1 MLGWASTT
9 ASDSLSLR
17 SNGSIASMKDAL
29 TLSTTFLLAPVA
41 ALLAAETQR
50 DVLLASASFDSW
62 NAITSSKLASS
73 WAWRSNPRDT

>member
-29 TLSTTFLLAPVA
+29 TLSAAFLLAPLA
-41 ALLAAETQR
+41 ALLAAETQPN
-50 DVLLASASFDSW
+50 VLLASASFDSW
-62 NAITSSKLASS
+62 NAITSSTLASS

>member
-1 MLGWASTT
+1 
-9 ASDSLSLR
+9 
-17 SNGSIASMKDAL
+17 MKDAL
-29 TLSTTFLLAPVA
+29 TLSTAFLLAPLA

-62 NAITSSKLASS
+62 NAITSSTLDSS

>member
-29 TLSTTFLLAPVA
+29 TLSTAFLLAPLA
-41 ALLAAETQR
+41 ALLAAETKPNSCSLR
-50 DVLLASASFDSW
+50 PLSTGGTL
-62 NAITSSKLASS
+62 
-73 WAWRSNPRDT
+73 

>member
-1 MLGWASTT
+1 MLRWASTT

-29 TLSTTFLLAPVA
+29 TLSTTFLLAPLA
-41 ALLAAETQR
+41 ALLAAETKPN
-50 DVLLASASFDSW
+50 VLFASATFDWW
-62 NAITSSKLASS
+62 NAITSSMLDSS